1 MAQTTDNKMEEM
13 MKKEIA
19 KHKGLIESKKKLQ
32 KQFHEGDLILAIKIM
47 KEGETKETNEMIE
60 YTNLRKQEVSIYIK
74 YSKVMILFFNIM
86 LKAKENPNNLPLF
99 LKTIER
105 QNEVVQEIMENQY
118 ELATCDYNIKQGI
131 TTDSEYKKIV
141 ENFSEEANNWK
152 YVGEKI
158 MENLGYIKK

>member
-1 MAQTTDNKMEEM
+1 MAQTTSKMEEM

-19 KHKGLIESKKKLQ
+19 KHKGLIESKKKIQ
-32 KQFHEGDLILAIKIM
+32 KQYNEGDLILAIKIM
-47 KEGETKETNEMIE
+47 KEGETEETNEMIE

>member
-1 MAQTTDNKMEEM
+1 MAQTTSKMEEM

>member
-1 MAQTTDNKMEEM
+1 MAQTPSKMEEM

>member
-1 MAQTTDNKMEEM
+1 MAQRTSNMEKM

-158 MENLGYIKK
+158 MKNLGYIVK

>member
-1 MAQTTDNKMEEM
+1 MAQTTSKMEEM

-141 ENFSEEANNWK
+141 ENFSEEANNSK